1 MGLRESGDVKVCA
14 VAEMENEKEDLVHFI
29 VNIPKGDEK
38 KVRVNIKQDINGV
51 ISMCS
56 AQMMEEVWED
66 EVVNLVPS
74 KDDPPAKSTSESNE
88 KTDKPSS
95 ESEKADPSTPDA
107 VIEKSTDTKPSS
119 PLQQTRVE
127 KRKKLKRTN
136 LTYEESRPIQWSKQ
150 ELDEA
155 YELEVN
161 MSNSDRIVQETAD
174 KRNELESY
182 IYDMRDK
189 IVSESHLAPFASSK
203 EKTTFSSLLESTQ
216 NWLYEDGFDSSKSV
230 YSEKCDQL
238 HKVGDPIEHRCEQ
251 ANLRPRAISSLQNT
265 IEHYQNWINTSPSQE
280 QYSHITDEERN
291 QCQTKCLEA
300 SDWLHQQIESQ
311 EKLQLWDE
319 PFVNASEFDK
329 KRLDLVKV
337 INPVMDKPVPQKD
350 LDIPKVDENNTET
363 NKNDPETQPM
373 ETDEDVKDK
382 TSDPM
387 DTSV

>member
-1 MGLRESGDVKVCA
+1 MGIEIVGGGTRVASVKRMFSKLLQLDEDKPNYGLSTTLNADEAVARGAALQSAILSPRFKVLPYEIVEYSQKNIVVNWEGDNRSNSSPNTKENCSETNQNSVTMFERGSNFNVVRRVTLRESGDVKVCA
-14 VAEMENEKEDLVHFI
+14 VAEIENEKEDLVHFI

-74 KDDPPAKSTSESNE
+74 KDDLPAKSTSESNE
-88 KTDKPSS
+88 KTDKLSS
-95 ESEKADPSTPDA
+95 DSEKADPSTPDA

-136 LTYEESRPIQWSKQ
+136 LTYEESRPIQRSKQ

-203 EKTTFSSLLESTQ
+203 EKNYF
-216 NWLYEDGFDSSKSV
+216 FFPPRI
-230 YSEKCDQL
+230 YSEL
-238 HKVGDPIEHRCEQ
+238 
-251 ANLRPRAISSLQNT
+251 AL
-265 IEHYQNWINTSPSQE
+265 
-280 QYSHITDEERN
+280 
-291 QCQTKCLEA
+291 
-300 SDWLHQQIESQ
+300 
-311 EKLQLWDE
+311 
-319 PFVNASEFDK
+319 
-329 KRLDLVKV
+329 
-337 INPVMDKPVPQKD
+337 
-350 LDIPKVDENNTET
+350 
-363 NKNDPETQPM
+363 
-373 ETDEDVKDK
+373 
-382 TSDPM
+382 
-387 DTSV
+387 